1 MVVEILKSGMVT
13 SASGSQYRLTLDAK
27 CDTMG
32 ALWRI
37 LGVNNSAQKVF
48 GEATGFSLLLTTLH
62 GFQSDGGNS
71 DQSLLNAYIKVF
83 TYLLRVVTAGGH
95 DLSPKET

>member
-1 MVVEILKSGMVT
+1 MLVEILKSGMVT
-13 SASGSQYRLTLDAK
+13 SASGSQYRLSVDAK

-37 LGVNNSAQKVF
+37 LGVNSSAQKVF

-62 GFQSDGGNS
+62 GFQSDEDL
-71 DQSLLNAYIKVF
+71 DQSSLNFYAKVF
-83 TYLLRVVTAGGH
+83 LPIYCVL
-95 DLSPKET
+95 